1 MKTRQ
6 INHNFN
12 PKNNIFLNLEEE
24 EEKSK
29 SPHTS
34 ALFARIS
41 VTSTLYLS
49 AMESLC
55 VSVKKIPILVIFQS
69 EKQKSVQYLTSF
81 RKPRMENG

>member
-1 MKTRQ
+1 MKMKTRQ

-24 EEKSK
+24 EKSK

-34 ALFARIS
+34 ASFARIS
-41 VTSTLYLS
+41 VASTLYLS

-55 VSVKKIPILVIFQS
+55 VSVKKIPILVICQL
-69 EKQKSVQYLTSF
+69 EIEKSVPY
-81 RKPRMENG
+81 